1 MSIKIK
7 YNSRRLIVLWFIL
20 SLFMSIGILA
30 QQSQTTKGTQ
40 ISDGTVFNAVETPLD
55 FSILELNSNKKG
67 FLLPRMN
74 TAQRNNIPLNSIQP
88 GLMIFNTDEDCMEF
102 YSSSRKL
109 WLSLCG
115 DENAPAEFDITV
127 ANCSDIKL
135 AGEYTA
141 KHSLNP
147 KANIVSIRVSVSVP
161 GTYEIEADAYHT
173 GDNQKNGYTFYS
185 KGRFPTAGV
194 YNVILKGTGTPV
206 KGYADGLEGDRIQ
219 FLFNGKKA
227 SCVVN
232 NFVNLEGPS
241 FTFTINQVGKVYQ
254 GVDIT
259 GNETILEAS
268 LTNIKSG
275 GKVEITSTSVN
286 GMSFKASRVLTNAEV
301 TSGRATLKLKAS
313 GGSNAPI
320 ITPIVFRS
328 NTLDEYGRVKS
339 ITKDVAIEKV
349 NLAFLCDHQY
359 FSFSVNGDWELN
371 KPFSPYHTIN
381 LPILVTAPGRGV
393 FKIRSTAA
401 EGRNAV
407 VFTSEVVDL
416 KFNAS
421 QANMMYVVLKPE
433 VGTDLPSVSGENKLI
448 VTFESKG
455 AREYGAQYPIENIS
469 MYEYN
474 CPEYVV
480 NVKGKAEFNFSGS
493 SLKFWS
499 HFISKTTSIYYLPP
513 KSDMTI
519 GTNNKRSGLTLT
531 VNVTS
536 PGEYDFSTNEINGIK
551 FTAKGV
557 VDNVGVQNISLVPE
571 GKSMSDMP
579 TQTFTLFNEGQP
591 TNLRASV
598 DFVYQP
604 MKMYSIGGGAS
615 QSWHPGGSTRASWSA
630 GPLLVRSLENFGWNG
645 KVRIDQ
651 LEIIDI
657 ANPQASVTGL
667 NNINDIGDYSTKF
680 INNLNSADLV
690 FIGANN
696 GRGFAKHDSS
706 LIALANFIKQKKGAV
721 VYGEVAGYSNQ
732 MTRLMALVSG
742 NSTIASVTRGR
753 IENNQGNKVVSYA
766 SNQSLKLILGELGK
780 HFATYG
786 NVTLHNRLL
795 GQGYEHEDWFTI
807 NYLPFDYSAIAN
819 FNSSSVNTDVFSFVH
834 NEYGFVGVGGGGFMG
849 GYNGSSSGKNTHP
862 VRSNKAGVIPEIA
875 TYNGGEVYN
884 SWFLLNLV
892 HWSIDYAQEQKTSK
906 Y

>member
-40 ISDGTVFNAVETPLD
+40 ISDGTVFNAVEAPLD

-127 ANCSDIKL
+127 ANCRDITI
-135 AGEYTA
+135 AGEYTV

-147 KANIVSIRVSVSVP
+147 KANIISIRVNVSVP

-173 GDNQKNGYTFYS
+173 SDNRKNGYTFYS

-591 TNLRASV
+591 TNLRANV

-604 MKMYSIGGGAS
+604 MVVYTFGAMA
-615 QSWHPGGSTRASWSA
+615 WHPGGTHKFTWGG
-630 GPLLVRSLENFGWNG
+630 GPTLLRNSRHFGWNG
-645 KVRIDQ
+645 VVRVDGITFKQAGPVMDDVDSSSENATDRLLSNSNTFSASNLSDVDVIIIGGKHSGTNKMDITSSNLQGLANYVKNKGGAVIYGESDADQ
-651 LEIIDI
+651 LNNFLSYLGEYG
-657 ANPQASVTGL
+657 NSVK
-667 NNINDIGDYSTKF
+667 SM
-680 INNLNSADLV
+680 
-690 FIGANN
+690 GANQN
-696 GRGFAKHDSS
+696 GD
-706 LIALANFIKQKKGAV
+706 N
-721 VYGEVAGYSNQ
+721 
-732 MTRLMALVSG
+732 
-742 NSTIASVTRGR
+742 
-753 IENNQGNKVVSYA
+753 VVSYIYNPA
-766 SNQSLKLILGELGK
+766 IAEGHNYNLILAGKFGQSVGGKLIGPHNNNKLGI
-780 HFATYG
+780 T
-786 NVTLHNRLL
+786 
-795 GQGYEHEDWFTI
+795 
-807 NYLPFDYSAIAN
+807 
-819 FNSSSVNTDVFSFVH
+819 VNTQSFTSLAGSNTSAFAVIR
-834 NEYGFVGVGGGGFMG
+834 NKGGLVIVGNNNFMG
-849 GYNGSSSGKNTHP
+849 GRINGSTSYGTYPTVSSSNRGPAVGMSRDRKN
-862 VRSNKAGVIPEIA
+862 
-875 TYNGGEVYN
+875 VYN